1 MQRVPDG
8 PIDANAAGP
17 PVMNVLEL
25 TLPIRTFVFFRC
37 ETCGHEQHH
46 WVPAY
51 DCTHVRKCAEC
62 GKMAAV
68 ARSAP

>member
-1 MQRVPDG
+1 MNTTIRSLCERLGIQRV
-8 PIDANAAGP
+8 AG
-17 PVMNVLEL
+17 
-25 TLPIRTFVFFRC
+25 TFVFFRC

-46 WVPAY
+46 LVPA
-51 DCTHVRKCAEC
+51 DDWTHVRKCAEC